1 MSNNSGF
8 NLESLMTPAL
18 AATVFAAQESS
29 LYLPG
34 GIIPMESVPA
44 GSTVLQ
50 VPVLAKASAG
60 EKDSAAAPFGSDD
73 FTSTAITDST
83 VNIPMSVYARRT
95 ILRDVGGVNPATVGR
110 QLGNAVAQSFDQD
123 VTALF
128 QTFVANTAVT
138 GSGTNSAL
146 TIDDMFDAA
155 AELRSNEVMGPL
167 YAILHPRQT
176 VNIKKTLNT
185 AAFANADAQN
195 EAMRSGY
202 VGYVAG
208 IQIFESSFITEDI
221 AAPDHLWEGLV
232 FGEDAMRIGVQKGV
246 DLEIQRRAEAVGW
259 DLVANLHAGV
269 GVVDQ
274 ARGIV
279 VKSTGT
285 VVET

>member
-1 MSNNSGF
+1 MTNNSGY
-8 NLESLMTPAL
+8 NLESLMVPAL
-18 AATVFAAQESS
+18 AATVYAAQESS

-34 GIIPMESVPA
+34 GIIPMETVPA
-44 GSTVLQ
+44 GSTTLQ
-50 VPVLAKASAG
+50 VPVLAKASAA
-60 EKDSAAAPFGSDD
+60 EKDSAGSAFANDD
-73 FTSTAITDST
+73 FTSTAITDTT
-83 VNIPMSVYARRT
+83 VSIPISVYARRT
-95 ILRDVGGVNPATVGR
+95 ILRDVGGVNPSTVGR
-110 QLGNAVAQSFDQD
+110 QLGNAVAQTFDKD

-128 QTFVANTAVT
+128 ALFTANTAIT
-138 GSGTNSAL
+138 GSGADSAL

-208 IQIFESSFITEDI
+208 IQIFESAFITETATTDK
-221 AAPDHLWEGLV
+221 LWNGLV

-246 DLEIQRRAEAVGW
+246 DLEAQRRAEAVGF

-269 GVVDQ
+269 GIVDQ
-274 ARGIV
+274 TRGIV
-279 VKSTGT
+279 INSTGT
-285 VVET
+285 VIET